1 MGLAPK
7 SGVKCMG
14 IQTKGL
20 FSDARL
26 LELSHER
33 LQEKLKQSQPS
44 IILSK
49 YGTCPQVS
57 CVMSKNQRKG
67 LLFDAPLVGLSHER
81 CKKDLFGEERMV
93 DPKSWFKWKVQRPRL
108 S

>member
-1 MGLAPK
+1 
-7 SGVKCMG
+7 MG

-20 FSDARL
+20 FCDARL

-49 YGTCPQVS
+49 YGTCP
-57 CVMSKNQRKG
+57 
-67 LLFDAPLVGLSHER
+67 
-81 CKKDLFGEERMV
+81 
-93 DPKSWFKWKVQRPRL
+93 
-108 S
+108 